1 MVNRI
6 ALVSLLVRDYDEAV
20 AWFTGP
26 LGFDLVAD
34 TDLGGG
40 QRWVVVAPAGGGH
53 GLVLGRPTEPEQVA
67 RIGDQTGGRVF
78 LFLQTDDF
86 AAEHSRLLA
95 AGVEFL
101 EEPRHEPYGT
111 VAVFRDLLG
120 NKWDLVQY
128 AQ

>member
-1 MVNRI
+1 MNRI
-6 ALVSLLVRDYDEAV
+6 ALVSLLVREYDEAV
-20 AWFTGP
+20 AYYTGP
-26 LGFDLVAD
+26 MGFDLVED

-40 QRWVVVAPAGGGH
+40 QRWVVVAPKGAGH
-53 GLVLGRPTEPEQVA
+53 GIVLARPTEPEQKA

-86 AAEHSRLLA
+86 AAEHARMLGT
-95 AGVEFL
+95 GVEFL

-111 VAVFRDLLG
+111 VAVFRDFLG